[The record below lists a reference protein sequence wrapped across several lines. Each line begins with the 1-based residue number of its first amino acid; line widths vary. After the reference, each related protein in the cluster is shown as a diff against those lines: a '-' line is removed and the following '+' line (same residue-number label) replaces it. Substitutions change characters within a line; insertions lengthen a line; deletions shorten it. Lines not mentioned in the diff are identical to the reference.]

1 MSLNQFPERV
11 SEALIRATGH
21 FEAAHPGMS
30 SPGAHAD
37 VSRPFSIAISRGAG
51 TRGPVIGR
59 AVADRLGWRVYDH
72 ELLEMVA
79 RDLHVRVK
87 LLENVDERHVTWLQ
101 ECVEAFAAVPAVRE
115 RKYVRH
121 LIEVMLSL
129 ATQGQNVIV
138 GRGGPF
144 VLPSATTL
152 RVRLIAPLEDRIDVV
167 CRERHIERPEA
178 ARYVNLTDRA
188 RSQFVRLHFQHDASD
203 PRYYDLVLNTS
214 QFSIDQCA
222 RLIVEA
228 LHMKSQ
234 QHEQPATKKLDEM
247 LLAGT
252 HSPT

>member
-1 MSLNQFPERV
+1 MSQFQFPERV
-11 SEALIRATGH
+11 SEAFIRAVGH
-21 FEAAHPGMS
+21 HDATLPAPARERRVH
-30 SPGAHAD
+30 
-37 VSRPFSIAISRGAG
+37 PFSIAISRETG
-51 TRGPVIGR
+51 TRGP
-59 AVADRLGWRVYDH
+59 AVARTTGEILGWQVYDQ
-72 ELLEMVA
+72 ELLELVA
-79 RDLHVRVK
+79 RDLNVRAK
-87 LLENVDERHVTWLQ
+87 LLENIDERHITWLQ

-115 RKYVRH
+115 GKYLQH
-121 LIEVMLSL
+121 LIKVLLSL